1 MLRRSN
7 CILVKKILSFT
18 CFCPV
23 FTGYALYT
31 NIMPMSNLDLR
42 LLFHYFSKGHTDDFA
57 IMIENLSQKYSNSN
71 IVACGF
77 SLGGNLVT
85 KYLGEKQRMKPS
97 NVVGG
102 ISICQG
108 YNAVEYV

>member
-1 MLRRSN
+1 MFLSCVYWV
-7 CILVKKILSFT
+7 CIILLAYIQIWCQCLILTYAFYSISF
-18 CFCPV
+18 F
-23 FTGYALYT
+23 
-31 NIMPMSNLDLR
+31 
-42 LLFHYFSKGHTDDFA
+42 KGHTDDFA